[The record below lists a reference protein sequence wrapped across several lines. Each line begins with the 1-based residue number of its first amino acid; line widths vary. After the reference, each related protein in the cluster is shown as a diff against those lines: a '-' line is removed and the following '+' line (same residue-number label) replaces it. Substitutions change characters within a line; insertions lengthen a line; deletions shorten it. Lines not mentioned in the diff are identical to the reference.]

1 MSQPQAESSRGVKR
15 KTSPPAK
22 KQKFSR
28 ARTACFQCR
37 QRKSK
42 CGAQPPHPCPN
53 CVEADLPCS
62 WPTEDGRSSKARL
75 QRYRSQQL
83 GLGAKPTELGEGWL
97 DRLLAG
103 GALGNGLATVP
114 DYMSQAPPTV
124 SMTPSI
130 FPPELG
136 GVGAPV
142 DPAQFVWAVSS
153 RLPTVEDASPADGS
167 TGPSPRREPE
177 RLVKVSWWRP
187 HGKTAIAPGLKRYTL
202 KVRVHTPRESWE
214 KGSPAVTIGT
224 GEVAQE
230 LIAPDGAPS
239 TPVMQH
245 LLDIFATHF
254 GCQFP
259 FVDRADLETKI
270 ESRTASVFLLL
281 SIAAIAARF
290 SSHPAIARP
299 DLQPYEYGNVF
310 YTRAKAMLGSML
322 GIPSREAVAAFVLLA
337 HMGFAADS
345 ESEVWM
351 MTGLAVRMA
360 IDPGLHVNPPEE
372 SAMSAED
379 RRLNRLV
386 FASVLL
392 MDYALAF
399 GVGRQTTF
407 RPEDI
412 SQTLP
417 TAEDLNAGGNV
428 KDTRSPFPFAVKMMT
443 SYGPLINSLNR
454 ARGGDRDY
462 LAARA
467 ACIREYSALPPDMQW
482 NVTNLQRQAAAQ
494 QGSMFLHLHLWMHT
508 ILASEFLT
516 GANERNGASASLWRN
531 SVRTIGDILVL
542 SDIIAPHAYFA
553 LPFTNQAWFVAGC
566 CYVKEIEMQA
576 SRPPSRAASPV
587 RAAAHA
593 QGGEGEEQTNEG
605 DEDSSDSESES
616 APLDMSRA
624 LLTSVATTNIN
635 TLKGGLE
642 KLARYWYGA
651 EWIAGTLQQRI
662 DGMHD
667 VDLGVV
673 RENFASYVSM
683 PDAGAAHSDTDRQ
696 ELSALELDFLN
707 LPFDLAEGSATETD
721 VPLPLFPYAVS

>member
-1 MSQPQAESSRGVKR
+1 MSDQAESSR
-15 KTSPPAK
+15 TAHNDYPPAK
-22 KQKFSR
+22 KLKFSR
-28 ARTACFQCR
+28 SRTACFQCR
-37 QRKSK
+37 HRKSK
-42 CGAQPPHPCPN
+42 CGAQPPDPCPN
-53 CVEADLPCS
+53 CIEAELPCT

-75 QRYRSQQL
+75 QRYRNQQL
-83 GLGAKPTELGEGWL
+83 GVNKPPELAEGWL

-103 GALGNGLATVP
+103 SALGNGMMEGMTPAMTLTELP
-114 DYMSQAPPTV
+114 LMSQAPILPTI
-124 SMTPSI
+124 PQ
-130 FPPELG
+130 
-136 GVGAPV
+136 VGNTPV

-153 RLPTVEDASPADGS
+153 RLPTVEDASPLDGAS
-167 TGPSPRREPE
+167 GPSPRREPD

-202 KVRVHTPRESWE
+202 KVRVHTPQESWE
-214 KGSPAVTIGT
+214 KGSPSVTVSTGT

-230 LIAPDGAPS
+230 LIGPDGAPS
-239 TPVMQH
+239 VPIMRH
-245 LLDIFATHF
+245 LLEVFATHF

-259 FVDRADLETKI
+259 FVDRADLEAKL
-270 ESRTASVFLLL
+270 EAHTASVFLLL

-290 SSHPAIARP
+290 SSHPVIARP

-360 IDPGLHVNPPEE
+360 IDAGLHVNPPPD

-386 FASVLL
+386 FTSVLL

-417 TAEDLNAGGNV
+417 TAEDLSPSGENGP
-428 KDTRSPFPFAVKMMT
+428 RSPFPFAARMML

-454 ARGGDRDY
+454 VRGGDRDY
-462 LAARA
+462 FAARA
-467 ACIREYSALPPDMQW
+467 ACISEYSALPPDMQW
-482 NVTNLQRQAAAQ
+482 NVANLQRHARAY
-494 QGSMFLHLHLWMHT
+494 QGSIFLHLHLWMHT

-516 GANERNGASASLWRN
+516 GTKGSSSLWRN

-542 SDIIAPHAYFA
+542 SDIIDPHAYFA

-566 CYVKEIEMQA
+566 CYVKEIEMSA
-576 SRPPSRAASPV
+576 SRAHSPASPDHPGV
-587 RAAAHA
+587 E
-593 QGGEGEEQTNEG
+593 EG
-605 DEDSSDSESES
+605 SESGSES
-616 APLDMSRA
+616 PPPMDMSRA
-624 LLTSVATTNIN
+624 LLASVATTNIN
-635 TLKGGLE
+635 TLKGGLQ

-662 DGMHD
+662 EGMHD

-683 PDAGAAHSDTDRQ
+683 PDAGAAIGEGQSNQVDIG
-696 ELSALELDFLN
+696 LDFLA
-707 LPFDLAEGSATETD
+707 LPFDLAEGGATETD
-721 VPLPLFPYAVS
+721 VPIPLFPYALS